1 MKRISQTYRVA
12 ATVHNT
18 LGKAEKVTVM
28 VALLGI
34 TVAKLIAAAVMS
46 KSRK

>member
-1 MKRISQTYRVA
+1 MRRNVISKTYS

-18 LGKAEKVTVM
+18 LAKAEKTIVMFALMVT
-28 VALLGI
+28 A
-34 TVAKLIAAAVMS
+34 AKLIAAAVMS

>member
-1 MKRISQTYRVA
+1 MKRISKTYRVA

-28 VALLGI
+28 VALGI